1 MENVQNDTKKHLQ
14 YKKETYTQLLVL
26 MTQTEILHIK
36 LDSQIDTDECLD
48 AINTSGR
55 YIISDLMKMRDSSGT
70 DSDDD

>member
-1 MENVQNDTKKHLQ
+1 
-14 YKKETYTQLLVL
+14 

-48 AINTSGR
+48 AINTSDR
-55 YIISDLMKMRDSSGT
+55 YIISDIMKMSDSSGT

>member
-1 MENVQNDTKKHLQ
+1 
-14 YKKETYTQLLVL
+14 

-48 AINTSGR
+48 AINTSDR
-55 YIISDLMKMRDSSGT
+55 YIISYIMKMSDSSGT

>member
-1 MENVQNDTKKHLQ
+1 
-14 YKKETYTQLLVL
+14 

-55 YIISDLMKMRDSSGT
+55 YIISDLIKMRDSSGT
-70 DSDDD
+70 DSDDG